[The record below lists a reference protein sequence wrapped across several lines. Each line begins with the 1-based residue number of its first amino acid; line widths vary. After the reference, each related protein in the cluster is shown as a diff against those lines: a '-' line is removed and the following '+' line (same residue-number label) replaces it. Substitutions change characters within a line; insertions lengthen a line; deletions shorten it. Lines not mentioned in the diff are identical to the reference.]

1 MNISVPFSCSTVCG
15 RIIGYQIG
23 STDAF
28 CPFQSRCNYR
38 RNDDP
43 AIPRAYTIDDVYVD
57 GLSLTHGHPREHIW
71 TFAAAINDVDNIPVY
86 TSLYL
91 SRSVGNCHSSI
102 RWK

>member
-1 MNISVPFSCSTVCG
+1 MFVGVLLATRLAPQMLFVLFKDVATTVDMMIQLFPELILLMMST
-15 RIIGYQIG
+15 
-23 STDAF
+23 
-28 CPFQSRCNYR
+28 
-38 RNDDP
+38 
-43 AIPRAYTIDDVYVD
+43 YVD

-86 TSLYL
+86 TCLCSYS